1 MEGCLF
7 LLGVPI
13 SWGILYNGGKPIS
26 IFIVE
31 LILLLIIAG
40 VRIFYGRKI
49 VGLVVSVFFEKT
61 IYPVL
66 IPMSIASIFAYI
78 IYSFLLIGF
87 FRVFCVFLVFISIF
101 SFLFYY
107 YGMSRQEKRFLKDM
121 ISSILKRIK

>member
-1 MEGCLF
+1 MNR
-7 LLGVPI
+7 
-13 SWGILYNGGKPIS
+13 LYNGGKPIS